1 MTEPGPHTGPG
12 SHTGPG
18 ARPRLAPHVRLS
30 FDRTRQRHV
39 LQSPES
45 VIVLNDTGAAVL
57 GLCDGQRT
65 LAEIVAALEPE
76 YNRVPAAEVGQFLDR
91 LAATGRLRADDGP
104 GHG

>member
-1 MTEPGPHTGPG
+1 MTE
-12 SHTGPG
+12 PG

-30 FDRTRQRHV
+30 FDQTRQRHV
-39 LQSPES
+39 LQSPEA

-65 LAEIVAALEPE
+65 LAEIVAELESD
-76 YNRVPAAEVGQFLDR
+76 YDRVPAAEVGQFLDQ
-91 LAATGRLRADDGP
+91 LAAAGRVVATDGP